1 VVEPQRVDLFV
12 TGAIVLTALGAIGRM
27 AALLRNERLKP
38 RSTIQSAIGVK
49 HPQVVQRS
57 MGFMGGSF
65 NTREFFQPLSPGA
78 LRQVMWWFVAGA
90 FVVPLGLL
98 VAALATGASWL
109 PAAAF
114 VVQYGGLLAERWF
127 FLAQSRHPQNLYYQ
141 AVS

>member
-1 VVEPQRVDLFV
+1 
-12 TGAIVLTALGAIGRM
+12 
-27 AALLRNERLKP
+27 
-38 RSTIQSAIGVK
+38 
-49 HPQVVQRS
+49 
-57 MGFMGGSF
+57 
-65 NTREFFQPLSPGA
+65 
-78 LRQVMWWFVAGA
+78 MWWFVAGA